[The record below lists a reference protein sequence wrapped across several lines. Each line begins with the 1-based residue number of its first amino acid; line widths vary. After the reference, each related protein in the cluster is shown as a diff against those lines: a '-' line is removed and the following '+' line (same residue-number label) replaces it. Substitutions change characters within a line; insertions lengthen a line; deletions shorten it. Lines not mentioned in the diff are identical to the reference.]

1 MPINFL
7 DKRFFYTIFDQYY
20 HMLKVNNISFAYNK
34 ETVLHEIDFS
44 ITKGECLAIAGES
57 GSGKSTLLKLI
68 YGEYDLNRG
77 TIFWKDQEVLGPKH
91 NLITG
96 PDYMKYVSQEFD
108 LMPFTTVENN
118 IGKFLSNFYLEE
130 KQQRIDELVQ
140 IVELENVANTKVRYL
155 SGGQQQRVALARA
168 LAKEPEVLL
177 LDEPFSHI
185 DNLKKQSLRKSLFK
199 YLKEQN
205 ITCIVATHD
214 KEDIISFADKILFLY
229 QGKSIAQNT
238 PIELY
243 NNPKN
248 SLIASFFDE
257 FNEFKYS
264 EISDSKKYGV
274 LIIYPHEIEL
284 VENSRLNAI
293 VKQSFFR
300 GNHYLIQVDFNNRNI
315 HFKHDKVIPA
325 GQEVFL
331 DIDEEV
337 LIKRGLT
344 K

>member
-1 MPINFL
+1 
-7 DKRFFYTIFDQYY
+7 
-20 HMLKVNNISFAYNK
+20 MLKVNNISFAYKK

-44 ITKGECLAIAGES
+44 IAKGECLAIAGES

-77 TIFWKDQEVLGPKH
+77 TIFWQDQEVLGPKH

-130 KQQRIDELVQ
+130 KQQRIDELIQV
-140 IVELENVANTKVRYL
+140 VELEDVAKTKVRYL
-155 SGGQQQRVALARA
+155 SGGQKQRVALARA
-168 LAKEPEVLL
+168 LAKEPEILL

-185 DNLKKQSLRKSLFK
+185 DNLKKQSLRRSIFK
-199 YLKEQN
+199 YLKKQQ

-214 KEDIISFADKILFLY
+214 RDDIISHADTMLFLY
-229 QGKSIAQNT
+229 RGEAIAYNT
-238 PIELY
+238 PQHLY
-243 NNPKN
+243 SNPKN
-248 SLIASFFDE
+248 SLVASFFDE

-284 VENSRLNAI
+284 VKDSNLKAT

-300 GNHYLIQVDFNNRNI
+300 GNHYLIQVDFNGRNI
-315 HFKHDKVIPA
+315 YFKHDKTLKK
-325 GQEVFL
+325 GQKIYL
-331 DIDEEV
+331 QIDKEI
-337 LIKRGLT
+337 IKSRGAV
-344 K
+344 